1 MIKLRNYYTQRYYD
15 IKIPIIKQFKK
26 HLSMNLI
33 KINDLNDPALAVY
46 KDLSEIQLK
55 RFYEPAEG
63 LFICESPKVLRR
75 ALDAGY
81 KPVSLLTDPKY
92 LKSDEQD
99 VIERCMQAA
108 TTSVGKEHG
117 SADPAADGFPVY
129 TAPSD
134 TLSKLTGYHL
144 TNGMLCAMQRRPL
157 PSAEDLLTAI
167 ISSSEGSTANAS
179 KRVRIA
185 VLEDIENP
193 TNVGAIFRSA
203 AAMGIDAVLLTA
215 GCSDPFYR
223 RAARVSVGT
232 VFQIPW
238 TWISGADSIQV
249 PVDVTADTR
258 QNKGSGTTI
267 YIERLHSLGFHVAAL
282 ALSDDSVSIDAP
294 ALKKEEKL
302 AILLG
307 NEGNGLHKET
317 IACSDYVVK
326 IPMPEGID
334 SLNVA
339 AASAVAFWEL
349 RK

>member
-1 MIKLRNYYTQRYYD
+1 MIKLRYYYD
-15 IKIPIIKQFKK
+15 QKNDIKLSIIKQFEK
-26 HLSMNLI
+26 HMSMNLI
-33 KINDLNDPALAVY
+33 EIDDLNDPALAVY

-63 LFICESPKVLRR
+63 LFICESPKVIRR

-81 KPVSLLTDPKY
+81 EPVSMLTDPKY

-99 VIERCMQAA
+99 VIERCMQTANA
-108 TTSVGKEHG
+108 SVGKEQSG
-117 SADPAADGFPVY
+117 AGPAADGFPVY
-129 TAPSD
+129 AAPSD

-144 TNGMLCAMQRRPL
+144 TNGMLCAMRRRPL

-185 VLEDIENP
+185 ILEDIENP

-203 AAMGIDAVLLTA
+203 AAMGIDAVLLTD

-238 TWISGADSIQV
+238 TWISGADS
-249 PVDVTADTR
+249 
-258 QNKGSGTTI
+258 

-282 ALSDDSVSIDAP
+282 ALSDDSVSIDEP